1 MGKGEMGDGVTV
13 PVGGEVCKN
22 VRGEWHRV
30 NGRIGNGVSVPVG
43 GEVCKNVRGEWHRVN
58 GIIGNGVTVPVGGE
72 VCKNVR
78 GEWHS
83 VNDKKY
89 ETVLLRHYRSG
100 GLVSGGCPRAAFL

>member
-30 NGRIGNGVSVPVG
+30 NGRMGNGVTAGKKGKIEIGVTVPVG

-58 GIIGNGVTVPVGGE
+58 GRNMKRCYYVITGREG
-72 VCKNVR
+72 
-78 GEWHS
+78 W
-83 VNDKKY
+83 
-89 ETVLLRHYRSG
+89 
-100 GLVSGGCPRAAFL
+100 

>member
-58 GIIGNGVTVPVGGE
+58 GRNMKRCYYVITGREG
-72 VCKNVR
+72 
-78 GEWHS
+78 W
-83 VNDKKY
+83 
-89 ETVLLRHYRSG
+89 
-100 GLVSGGCPRAAFL
+100 